1 MERALLGLE
10 VELKGPQ
17 ALQDLCNVALMFCQ
31 APGVYEDIVNVDLE
45 NGVGVNRSIRHHAVF
60 IVASRGYEGSFPLI
74 PLSYPDEVIGAA
86 EIQLG
91 EYSGTTEMFQVSWD
105 EGKWVPELAS
115 DVVESPIVDTWS

>member
-1 MERALLGLE
+1 M
-10 VELKGPQ
+10 
-17 ALQDLCNVALMFCQ
+17 
-31 APGVYEDIVNVDLE
+31 
-45 NGVGVNRSIRHHAVF
+45 
-60 IVASRGYEGSFPLI
+60 ASRDYEGSFPLI

-115 DVVESPIVDTWS
+115 DVVESPIVDSWS